1 MRRPSVLAVAGVVLA
16 AVCVGL
22 LAGCDTGPRF
32 GAEEAA
38 HKKAPD
44 TMIRE
49 LEALPGATVK
59 ARVTSSLDGG
69 QNNVGVQ
76 ARLPAA
82 ATVAQTN
89 ALGDSIE
96 RTIWLS
102 HLDPMGRINISI
114 TSEGSSV
121 LVQQRLYQFEIDTRP
136 LGVKYGPRPDGLAG

>member
-1 MRRPSVLAVAGVVLA
+1 MRRPSVLAVTGLVLA

-38 HKKAPD
+38 QKKAQD

-49 LEALPGATVK
+49 LEVLPGATVK

-82 ATVAQTN
+82 GTVAQAD

-102 HLDPMGRINISI
+102 QVDPLGRIGL
-114 TSEGSSV
+114 TVGRQGV
-121 LVQQRLYQFEIDTRP
+121 TRRVVQRLYQDRRP